1 MRRYFRRGSYDC
13 LPAMAFDCGY
23 GYGFSKATM
32 LRDTSAETTSPSPS
46 RDAGTNRLVT
56 SISRVVQRNLI
67 WLLIS
72 SYAIATVAPALG
84 LWIRDTAFG
93 EITVFHDTSRV
104 SLLMIML
111 AFLLFNAGLG
121 LRADQLRSLLRSK
134 AVLVVGLIAN
144 ILIPIVFIVITMQVL
159 RSWHNPEETQNIL
172 IGLALVASMP
182 IAGSSTAWAQ
192 NAEGNLALSL
202 GLVLVSTLLSPLVTP
217 AALRLLG
224 TLASGE
230 YATALQN
237 LAAYSTGTFLGL
249 WVVLPAMLGLLVRH
263 VIGEVVLT
271 SLRPALKLVN
281 AIILLLLNYSNA
293 SVSLPQAVGNP
304 DPDFLIVILAIT
316 LALCVVTFAA
326 AYGLA
331 RLLDAD
337 QHQTAS
343 LMYGVGMNNNGT
355 GLVLA
360 ALELPMYPRVMLP
373 IIFYN
378 LIQHLVAGTVH
389 AFLCRR
395 KE

>member
-1 MRRYFRRGSYDC
+1 
-13 LPAMAFDCGY
+13 
-23 GYGFSKATM
+23 M
-32 LRDTSAETTSPSPS
+32 LRDMSVEPTVPSPG
-46 RDAGTNRLVT
+46 AGINRLVT
-56 SISRVVQRNLI
+56 FISRVVQRNLI

-72 SYAIATVAPALG
+72 SYAIATVAPSLG

-121 LRADQLRSLLRSK
+121 LHADQLHSLLRSK

-144 ILIPIVFIVITMQVL
+144 ILIPIAYIVITMQVL
-159 RSWHNPEETQNIL
+159 RSWHNPAETQNIL

-202 GLVLVSTLLSPLVTP
+202 GLVLFSTLLSPLITP
-217 AALRLLG
+217 AALHLFG

-230 YATALQN
+230 YATALHN
-237 LAAYSTGTFLGL
+237 VAAYSTGTFLGL
-249 WVVLPAMLGLLVRH
+249 WVVLPAMLGLVVRR
-263 VIGEVVLT
+263 VVGEVMLT
-271 SLRPALKLVN
+271 SLRPALILLN
-281 AIILLLLNYSNA
+281 ASILLLLNYSNA
-293 SVSLPQAVGNP
+293 SVSLPQVVGNP
-304 DPDFLIVILAIT
+304 DADFLIVILAMT
-316 LALCVVTFAA
+316 LTLCVITFSA

-331 RLLDAD
+331 RLLNAD
-337 QHQTAS
+337 QHQTTS
-343 LMYGVGMNNNGT
+343 LMYGLGMNNNGT

-360 ALELPMYPRVMLP
+360 ALELPMYPLVMLP

-389 AFLCRR
+389 AFLYRR
-395 KE
+395 KNEARR

>member
-1 MRRYFRRGSYDC
+1 
-13 LPAMAFDCGY
+13 
-23 GYGFSKATM
+23 M
-32 LRDTSAETTSPSPS
+32 LRDVSVEPTVPSPG
-46 RDAGTNRLVT
+46 AGLNRLVT
-56 SISRVVQRNLI
+56 FISRVVQRNLI

-72 SYAIATVAPALG
+72 SYAIATVARSLG

-121 LRADQLRSLLRSK
+121 LHADQLHSLLRSK

-144 ILIPIVFIVITMQVL
+144 ILIPIAYIVITMQVL
-159 RSWHNPEETQNIL
+159 RSWHNPAETQNIL

-192 NAEGNLALSL
+192 NADGNLALSL
-202 GLVLVSTLLSPLVTP
+202 GLVLFSTLLSPLITP
-217 AALRLLG
+217 AALHLFG

-230 YATALQN
+230 YATALHN
-237 LAAYSTGTFLGL
+237 VAAYSTGTFLGL
-249 WVVLPAMLGLLVRH
+249 WVVLPAMLGLLVRR
-263 VIGEVVLT
+263 VVGEVVLT
-271 SLRPALKLVN
+271 LLRPAS
-281 AIILLLLNYSNA
+281 ILLLLNYSNA
-293 SVSLPQAVGNP
+293 SVSLPQVVGNP
-304 DPDFLIVILAIT
+304 DADFLIVILAMT
-316 LALCVVTFAA
+316 LTLCVITFAA

-337 QHQTAS
+337 QHQTTS
-343 LMYGVGMNNNGT
+343 LMYGLGMNNNGT

-360 ALELPMYPRVMLP
+360 ALELPMYPLVMLP

>member
-1 MRRYFRRGSYDC
+1 
-13 LPAMAFDCGY
+13 
-23 GYGFSKATM
+23 M
-32 LRDTSAETTSPSPS
+32 LRDVSVEPTVPSPG
-46 RDAGTNRLVT
+46 AGLNRLVT
-56 SISRVVQRNLI
+56 FISRVVQRNLI
-67 WLLIS
+67 WFLIS
-72 SYAIATVAPALG
+72 SYAIATVAPSPG
-84 LWIRDTAFG
+84 LWIRDAAFG
-93 EITVFHDTSRV
+93 EITVFHDTSQV

-121 LRADQLRSLLRSK
+121 LHADQLRSLLRSK

-144 ILIPIVFIVITMQVL
+144 ILIPIAFIVITMQVL
-159 RSWHNPEETQNIL
+159 RSWHNPAETQSIL

-192 NAEGNLALSL
+192 NADGNLALSL
-202 GLVLVSTLLSPLVTP
+202 GLVLFSTLLSPLITP
-217 AALRLLG
+217 AALHLLG

-230 YATALQN
+230 YATALHN
-237 LAAYSTGTFLGL
+237 VAAYSTGTFLGL
-249 WVVLPAMLGLLVRH
+249 WVVLPAMLGLLVRRS
-263 VIGEVVLT
+263 VGEVMLT
-271 SLRPALKLVN
+271 SLRPALILVN
-281 AIILLLLNYSNA
+281 ASILLLLNYSNA

-304 DPDFLIVILAIT
+304 DADFLIVILAMT
-316 LALCVVTFAA
+316 LSLCVITFAA

-337 QHQTAS
+337 QHQTIS
-343 LMYGVGMNNNGT
+343 LMYGLGMNNNGT

-389 AFLCRR
+389 AFLYCR

>member
-1 MRRYFRRGSYDC
+1 
-13 LPAMAFDCGY
+13 
-23 GYGFSKATM
+23 M
-32 LRDTSAETTSPSPS
+32 LTGMNGDPTSAC
-46 RDAGTNRLVT
+46 RDVGIDRPVT
-56 SISRVVQRNLI
+56 FISLVVQRNLI
-67 WLLIS
+67 WLLIV
-72 SYAIATVAPALG
+72 SYAIATVAPAVG
-84 LWIRDTAFG
+84 LWLRDTMFG
-93 EITVFHDTSRV
+93 EITLFHDTSRI

-121 LRADQLRSLLRSK
+121 LRTDQLRSLLRSK
-134 AVLVVGLIAN
+134 VVLVTGLIAN
-144 ILIPIVFIVITMQVL
+144 LLIPIAFIVVTMQVL
-159 RSWHNPEETQNIL
+159 RTWHNPDETQNIL

-202 GLVLVSTLLSPLVTP
+202 GLVLFSTLLSPLATP
-217 AALRLLG
+217 AALHLFG

-230 YATALQN
+230 YATALHN

-249 WVVLPAMLGLLVRH
+249 WVVLPAVLGLLTRR
-263 VIGEVVLT
+263 VIGEARLT
-271 SLRPALKLVN
+271 SRRPALKLIN
-281 AIILLLLNYSNA
+281 AIILLFLNYSNA
-293 SVSLPQAVGNP
+293 SVALPQAVGNP
-304 DPDFLIVILAIT
+304 DPDFLIVILAMT
-316 LALCVVTFAA
+316 LALCIITFAA

-337 QHQTAS
+337 QPQTAS
-343 LMYGVGMNNNGT
+343 LMYGLGMNNNGT
-355 GLVLA
+355 ALVLA

-389 AFLCRR
+389 AFLSRR

>member
-1 MRRYFRRGSYDC
+1 VGIDQ
-13 LPAMAFDCGY
+13 
-23 GYGFSKATM
+23 
-32 LRDTSAETTSPSPS
+32 
-46 RDAGTNRLVT
+46 LVT
-56 SISRVVQRNLI
+56 YISRTVQRNLI
-67 WLLIS
+67 WLLIAC
-72 SYAIATVAPALG
+72 YAIATVAPALG
-84 LWIRDTAFG
+84 LWIRDTVFG
-93 EITVFHDTSRV
+93 EITLFHDTSRI

-121 LRADQLRSLLRSK
+121 LHADQLRGLLRSK
-134 AVLVVGLIAN
+134 VVLVMGLSAN
-144 ILIPIVFIVITMQVL
+144 LLIPIAFIVITMQVL
-159 RSWHNPEETQNIL
+159 RSWHNPAETQNIL

-202 GLVLVSTLLSPLVTP
+202 GLVLFSTLLSPLVTP
-217 AALRLLG
+217 AALHLFG

-230 YATALQN
+230 YATALHHV
-237 LAAYSTGTFLGL
+237 AAYSTGTFLGL
-249 WVVLPAMLGLLVRH
+249 WVALPIVLGLLVRR
-263 VIGEVVLT
+263 VIGEALLT
-271 SLRPALKLVN
+271 SRRPALKLVN
-281 AIILLLLNYSNA
+281 AIVLLLLNYSNA
-293 SVSLPQAVGNP
+293 SVSLPQAVGHP
-304 DPDFLIVILAIT
+304 DPDFLIVILAIALT
-316 LALCVVTFAA
+316 LCIITFAA

-337 QHQTAS
+337 QHQTTS
-343 LMYGVGMNNNGT
+343 LMYGLGMNNNGT